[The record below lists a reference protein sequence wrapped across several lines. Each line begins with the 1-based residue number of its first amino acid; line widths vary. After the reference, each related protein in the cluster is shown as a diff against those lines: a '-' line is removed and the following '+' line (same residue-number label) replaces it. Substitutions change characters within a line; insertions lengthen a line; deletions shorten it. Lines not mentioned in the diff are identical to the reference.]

1 MLHVV
6 VTGAYYPLAATTG
19 AYYAQNGEIREGF
32 TKEKLLFFWILF
44 KLLPP
49 PPPPDFPDKTRLLH
63 QLKIRDKYA

>member
-19 AYYAQNGEIREGF
+19 AYYAQNGKIREGF

-49 PPPPDFPDKTRLLH
+49 GLSG
-63 QLKIRDKYA
+63 